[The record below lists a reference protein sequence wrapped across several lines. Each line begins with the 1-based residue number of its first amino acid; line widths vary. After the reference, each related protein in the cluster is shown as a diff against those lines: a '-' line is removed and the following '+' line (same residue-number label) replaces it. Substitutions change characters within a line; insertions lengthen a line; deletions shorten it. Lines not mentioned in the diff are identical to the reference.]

1 VCALPCSE
9 LKRLIPELIF
19 TEASPRR
26 RTREHVCVRGIIPE
40 RRNHAVMSHDA
51 DAYEFRF
58 GWIRS
63 SFSSSAGIS
72 DWFRISFKGIVTQTV
87 NSVIISFK
95 LDVLEDILSDKF
107 TFRLELC
114 ENYQSSTV
122 VENLLKL
129 WAKYE
134 LFSIITS
141 WLFWI
146 FSFSNH
152 YSAQHVTQVSEAQ
165 QRIFNYLNSRLRWV
179 FYLKICF
186 RQSTDPH
193 RYVSIWTCDWVIYGP
208 RVYLDGLFEKLS
220 CYFIK

>member
-1 VCALPCSE
+1 MSRKCVCVCVCVCVLPCSE

-51 DAYEFRF
+51 DAYEFK
-58 GWIRS
+58 

-107 TFRLELC
+107 TDSIVWKLSK
-114 ENYQSSTV
+114 QHSTV

-129 WAKYE
+129 
-134 LFSIITS
+134 
-141 WLFWI
+141 
-146 FSFSNH
+146 
-152 YSAQHVTQVSEAQ
+152 
-165 QRIFNYLNSRLRWV
+165 
-179 FYLKICF
+179 
-186 RQSTDPH
+186 
-193 RYVSIWTCDWVIYGP
+193 
-208 RVYLDGLFEKLS
+208 
-220 CYFIK
+220 